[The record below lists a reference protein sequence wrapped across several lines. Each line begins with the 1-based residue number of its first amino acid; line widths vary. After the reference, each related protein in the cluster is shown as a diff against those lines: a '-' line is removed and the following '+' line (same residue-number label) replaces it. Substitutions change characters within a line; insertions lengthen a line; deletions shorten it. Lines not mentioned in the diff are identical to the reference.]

1 VNRASQITLGKY
13 LAIGGFVF
21 CVDAGSFQLLM
32 VAGVPLAVT
41 TTLSYA
47 IGVCTHFTLNR
58 QLNFR
63 NFERSA
69 LSQLRTYLV
78 IVFVSYLLT
87 LLIIEVLF
95 RLFAVPP
102 LAGKIAA
109 IVFNIPF
116 GFVCHRY
123 LTFGNGL
130 GHAVRRFVVNR
141 RGSP

>member
-1 VNRASQITLGKY
+1 LNRASQITLAKY

-21 CVDAGSFQLLM
+21 CIDAGLFQLLM
-32 VAGVPLAVT
+32 LAGVPLAVT
-41 TTLSYA
+41 TTVSYA
-47 IGVCTHFTLNR
+47 IGVCVHFVLNR

-78 IVFVSYLLT
+78 VVFASYLLT

-109 IVFNIPF
+109 IVINIPF

-130 GHAVRRFVVNR
+130 GHAFRVVVNR